1 MLVIMVVIEVVVRLE
16 LVVVRIVFS
25 GKSLVVIVVIVSVG
39 MVGKMF
45 ASDGGHFGVVDILVW
60 WW

>member
-1 MLVIMVVIEVVVRLE
+1 MVVIEVVVRLE

-25 GKSLVVIVVIVSVG
+25 GKSLVVIVVIVGVG
-39 MVGKMF
+39 MVVKMF